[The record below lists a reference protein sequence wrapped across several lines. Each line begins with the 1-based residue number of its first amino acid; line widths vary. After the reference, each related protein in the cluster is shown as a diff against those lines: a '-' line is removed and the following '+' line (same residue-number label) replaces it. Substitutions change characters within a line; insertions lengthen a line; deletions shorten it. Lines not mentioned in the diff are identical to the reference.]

1 MATLT
6 RAAAPMPMGKMVV
19 RAVAEMT
26 WAMTLMKMP
35 REQRTGPSS
44 RRPSP

>member
-19 RAVAEMT
+19 KRAVAEMT

-35 REQRTGPSS
+35 REQRTEPQ
-44 RRPSP
+44 